1 MSATATLQYPVYG
14 TDSPLPVVRMDYPD
28 VERLSDWIA
37 TKLQKRTS
45 LATPQAVK
53 TWLRSCLYAND
64 TWFARSAHA
73 VAMARVVLEPL
84 KAARAEEVF
93 VFCEEGAEKEA
104 ADLYVPMSK
113 WAVNLDCYR
122 LDVDIF
128 SDVPRGEITKRLGQ
142 MRARQGYMVH
152 F

>member
-1 MSATATLQYPVYG
+1 MSATAPLQYPVYG
-14 TDSPLPVVRMDYPD
+14 TEKPPTVVRMDFPD
-28 VERLSDWIA
+28 VEKLSDWIA

-45 LATPQAVK
+45 FATPQAVK

-64 TWFARSAHA
+64 TWFVRSARA

-84 KAARAEEVF
+84 KAPRAEEVF
-93 VFCEEGAEKEA
+93 VFCEDGAEKEA
-104 ADLYVPMSK
+104 AELYVPMSK
-113 WAVNLDCYR
+113 WAANLDCYR

-128 SDVPRGEITKRLGQ
+128 SDVTRGEITKRLGPL
-142 MRARQGYMVH
+142 RARQGYMVY